1 MVPFVVVPDVVE
13 FNAAA
18 NTAVE
23 LVIVAAAAVTV
34 MFSEENADAEVDEID
49 EGRTT
54 EWGEWEAKWWEENEA
69 EVEEDEEEMFHIS
82 IFVWN

>member
-1 MVPFVVVPDVVE
+1 LVEYGKEAPSTGGSSIKMVPFVVVPDVVE

-23 LVIVAAAAVTV
+23 LVIVATAAVMV

-54 EWGEWEAKWWEENEA
+54 E
-69 EVEEDEEEMFHIS
+69 
-82 IFVWN
+82 